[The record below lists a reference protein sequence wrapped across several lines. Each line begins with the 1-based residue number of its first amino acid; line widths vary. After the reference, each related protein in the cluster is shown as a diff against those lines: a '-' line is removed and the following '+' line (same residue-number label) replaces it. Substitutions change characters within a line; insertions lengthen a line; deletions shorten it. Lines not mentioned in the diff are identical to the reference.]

1 MKRVI
6 VGLTGASGSLLA
18 QSVIDQLL
26 TLGHEV
32 HFVASKLG
40 EKVMAYELETPYETV
55 LAAFK
60 ENPLFHLYDNDNLF
74 AAISSGS
81 FPIDGMCIVPCSMG
95 TLGKIASGITD
106 TLICRAADVSL
117 KERRPLVLMTRETPL
132 NGIHLENMLKL
143 SRYGAVIMPPVP
155 AFYNRPQTV
164 TAIVEQTA
172 ARALRTLG
180 IMTEAYPVWNG
191 EFGDV
196 DE

>member
-55 LAAFK
+55 L
-60 ENPLFHLYDNDNLF
+60 